1 MGRGGEDGYD
11 DQLSLFGEDRLK
23 DKELELS
30 VWQMQATAQ
39 APG

>member
-1 MGRGGEDGYD
+1 MVRGGEDD
-11 DQLSLFGEDRLK
+11 DDELSLFGEDRLK
-23 DKELELS
+23 AKELELS

>member
-1 MGRGGEDGYD
+1 MGRGGEDD
-11 DQLSLFGEDRLK
+11 DDELSLFGEDRLE

>member
-1 MGRGGEDGYD
+1 MGRGGEDD
-11 DQLSLFGEDRLK
+11 DDELSLFREDRLK

>member
-1 MGRGGEDGYD
+1 MGRGGEDD
-11 DQLSLFGEDRLK
+11 DDEFSLFGKDRLK